1 MASRFYRRVRHLVE
15 AAGLKSV
22 ILPFYRQW
30 THLQYRLAGEV
41 QAVEIGGAS
50 ARFLIP
56 TRNEWSD
63 FRTIEERPILDH
75 LVSNLHPDDVFY
87 DIGGNLGLYSC
98 LVADVVDQPVIAFE
112 PHPGNAGRLE
122 ENADLNG
129 ADISVFRRALADST
143 GETEL
148 TITLENVGSA
158 GHTLVSDWDHGVD
171 SIAISKVRGD
181 EFIVKKDLPR
191 PTVVKIDVE
200 GAERAVLGGLDAT
213 LSDPDCRLVYCET
226 HAERLEIQ
234 GSSVAD
240 VRATLESQGFS
251 VTEHPIREGRGVSML
266 IGAKPN
272 SAV

>member
-1 MASRFYRRVRHLVE
+1 M
-15 AAGLKSV
+15 
-22 ILPFYRQW
+22 
-30 THLQYRLAGEV
+30 
-41 QAVEIGGAS
+41 
-50 ARFLIP
+50 
-56 TRNEWSD
+56 
-63 FRTIEERPILDH
+63 
-75 LVSNLHPDDVFY
+75 SNLHPDDVFY

-181 EFIVKKDLPR
+181 EFIVKKDLPGR
-191 PTVVKIDVE
+191 P
-200 GAERAVLGGLDAT
+200 
-213 LSDPDCRLVYCET
+213 
-226 HAERLEIQ
+226 
-234 GSSVAD
+234 SS
-240 VRATLESQGFS
+240 R
-251 VTEHPIREGRGVSML
+251 
-266 IGAKPN
+266 
-272 SAV
+272 